1 MTAVLPNRPVSTS
14 KTATGKSKEKSG
26 GQSIPHVV
34 IVGGG
39 FGGLYAAKALGK
51 VAVKVTLIDKRN
63 FHLFQPLLY
72 QVATG
77 GLSAGDISSPLR
89 AVLSKQKNVQVLMG
103 EVTSIEPDDQCVVL
117 KNGET
122 LSYDSLIVATGS
134 SHHYFGKDEWASI
147 APGMKTIEDALE
159 VRRRIFLAFEAAEK
173 ESDPARRSALL
184 TFFIVGGGP
193 TGVELSG
200 ALAELAYETLRED
213 FRSINPSETK
223 IVLLEGMDRVLPP
236 YPGDLSIAAKKSL
249 EKLGV
254 EVRTSTLVTNIEGD
268 TVTLKSNGVEE
279 KVQAFTVLW
288 AAGIKASPLGKAIA
302 DKTGAELDR
311 IGRVIVEPDLSVPGY
326 PNLFIAGDLAHYAHP
341 SKSYASD
348 APLPGTAATAMQQ
361 GSYLATSIERRIT
374 NKAVSPFEYKDNGS
388 LAVIGRNEAVADLG
402 FAKLTGFLA
411 WIVWIFV
418 HIYYLI
424 EFDNKLLVM
433 LQWGWHYFTSQRGA
447 RLITGDDSIPALS
460 ALVIEEMTLGAQVS
474 GSTALAD
481 KA

>member
-1 MTAVLPNRPVSTS
+1 MTAVLQSRP
-14 KTATGKSKEKSG
+14 A
-26 GQSIPHVV
+26 SIPARASQQSPHHVV

-51 VAVKVTLIDKRN
+51 TAVKVTLIDKRN

-103 EVTSIEPDDQCVVL
+103 EVVGIEPKDQTILL
-117 KNGET
+117 KNGESV
-122 LSYDSLIVATGS
+122 SYDSLIVATGS
-134 SHHYFGKDEWASI
+134 SHHYFGKEEWSAI

-159 VRRRIFLAFEAAEK
+159 VRRRIFLAFESAEK
-173 ESDPARRSALL
+173 ETNPARREALL
-184 TFFIVGGGP
+184 TFFIVGAGP
-193 TGVELSG
+193 TGVELAG
-200 ALAELAYETLRED
+200 ALAELAYETLKED
-213 FRSINPSETK
+213 FRSINPRETK

-236 YPGDLSIAAKKSL
+236 YPSDLSAAAKKSL

-254 EVRTSTLVTNIEGD
+254 EVRTQTLVTNIEGD
-268 TVTLKSNGVEE
+268 IVTLKSGDTEE
-279 KVQAFTVLW
+279 QVQAFTVLW
-288 AAGIKASPLGKAIA
+288 AAGIKASPMGKAIA

-326 PNLFIAGDLAHYAHP
+326 PNLFIAGDLAHYAH
-341 SKSYASD
+341 KSED
-348 APLPGTAATAMQQ
+348 PLPGTAATAMQQ
-361 GSYLATSIERRIT
+361 GSYLATAITRRMA
-374 NKAVSPFEYKDNGS
+374 NKPVSAFNYKDNGS
-388 LAVIGRNEAVADLG
+388 LAVIGRNEAVASLG
-402 FAKLTGFLA
+402 FANLSGFPA
-411 WIVWIFV
+411 WAIWVFV

-460 ALVIEEMTLGAQVS
+460 ALVIDEMAAGEK
-474 GSTALAD
+474 
-481 KA
+481 KAASSSEMVEV

>member
-1 MTAVLPNRPVSTS
+1 MTAVLQRPVSS
-14 KTATGKSKEKSG
+14 SAATGKKS
-26 GQSIPHVV
+26 PHHVV

-51 VAVKVTLIDKRN
+51 ANVKVTLIDKRN

-89 AVLSKQKNVQVLMG
+89 SVLSKQKNVQVLMG
-103 EVTSIEPDDQCVVL
+103 EVTGIEPTTQIVTL

-122 LSYDSLIVATGS
+122 VSYDSLIVATGS
-134 SHHYFGKDEWASI
+134 SHHYFGKDEWSDI

-173 ESDPARRSALL
+173 ESDPVRREALL

-193 TGVELSG
+193 TGVELAG

-213 FRSINPSETK
+213 FRSINPGETK
-223 IVLLEGMDRVLPP
+223 VVLLEGMDRVLPP
-236 YPGDLSIAAKKSL
+236 YPGDLSASAKNSL

-254 EVRTSTLVTNIEGD
+254 EVRTNTLVTNIEGD
-268 TVTLKSNGVEE
+268 IVTLKNGDSIE

-288 AAGIKASPLGKAIA
+288 AAGIKASPMGKAIA
-302 DKTGAELDR
+302 DQTGAELDR
-311 IGRVIVEPDLSVPGY
+311 IGRIIVGPDLSVPGCSNIY
-326 PNLFIAGDLAHYAHP
+326 IAGDLAHYAHN
-341 SKSYASD
+341 SES
-348 APLPGTAATAMQQ
+348 PLPGTASTAMQQ
-361 GSYLATSIERRIT
+361 GSYLADSIQRRLEGQS
-374 NKAVSPFEYKDNGS
+374 VSPFEYKNKGS
-388 LAVIGRNEAVADLG
+388 MAVIGRNEAVADLG
-402 FAKLTGFLA
+402 FAKMSGFPA
-411 WIVWIFV
+411 WFLWIFV
-418 HIYYLI
+418 HIYYLV
-424 EFDNKLLVM
+424 EFDNKLLVL

-460 ALVIEEMTLGAQVS
+460 ALVIEEMTMGEKKNPSEMAE
-474 GSTALAD
+474 A
-481 KA
+481 

>member
-1 MTAVLPNRPVSTS
+1 MTAVLQKKPATTAVDSTS
-14 KTATGKSKEKSG
+14 LH
-26 GQSIPHVV
+26 HVV

-51 VAVKVTLIDKRN
+51 ANVKVTLIDKRN

-89 AVLSKQKNVQVLMG
+89 AILSKQKNVQVLMG
-103 EVTSIEPDDQCVVL
+103 EVIGIDPG
-117 KNGET
+117 KNKVQLRSGEA

-134 SHHYFGKDEWASI
+134 SHHYFGKDEWSAI

-159 VRRRIFLAFEAAEK
+159 VRRRIFLAFEAAET
-173 ESDPARRSALL
+173 ETDPARREALL

-200 ALAELAYETLRED
+200 AIAELAYQTLRED
-213 FRSINPSETK
+213 FRSINPGETK
-223 IVLLEGMDRVLPP
+223 VVLLEGMDRVLPP
-236 YPGDLSIAAKKSL
+236 YPGELSVAAKKSL

-254 EVRTSTLVTNIEGD
+254 EVRTQTLVTNIEGD
-268 TVTLKSNGVEE
+268 IVTLKSGDIEE

-288 AAGIKASPLGKAIA
+288 AAGIKASPMGKAIA
-302 DKTGAELDR
+302 EKTGAELDR
-311 IGRVIVEPDLSVPGY
+311 IGRIIVEPDLSVPGC
-326 PNLFIAGDLAHYAHP
+326 PNIFIAGDLAHYAHNNDGP
-341 SKSYASD
+341 V
-348 APLPGTAATAMQQ
+348 PGTASTAMQQ
-361 GSYLATSIERRIT
+361 GEYLAESIQKRVE
-374 NKAVSPFEYKDNGS
+374 NKFVSNFDYKDKGS
-388 LAVIGRNEAVADLG
+388 LAVIGRNEAVASLG
-402 FAKLTGFLA
+402 FANLSGFPA
-411 WIVWIFV
+411 WIIWIFV

-460 ALVIEEMTLGAQVS
+460 ALVVDEM
-474 GSTALAD
+474 ALEKKQAKD
-481 KA
+481 KGEIANAA

>member
-1 MTAVLPNRPVSTS
+1 MTAVLQRPVSS
-14 KTATGKSKEKSG
+14 AATGKKS
-26 GQSIPHVV
+26 SHHVV

-51 VAVKVTLIDKRN
+51 ASVKVTLIDKRN

-89 AVLSKQKNVQVLMG
+89 SVLSKQKNVKVLMG
-103 EVTSIEPDDQCVVL
+103 EVTGIEPTTQIVSL

-122 LSYDSLIVATGS
+122 VSYDSLIVATGS
-134 SHHYFGKDEWASI
+134 SHHYFGKDEWSDI

-173 ESDPARRSALL
+173 EADPARREALL

-193 TGVELSG
+193 TGVELAG

-213 FRSINPSETK
+213 FRSINPGETK
-223 IVLLEGMDRVLPP
+223 VVLLEGMDRVLPP
-236 YPGDLSIAAKKSL
+236 YPGDLSVSAKKSL

-254 EVRTSTLVTNIEGD
+254 EVRTNTLVTNIEGD
-268 TVTLKSNGVEE
+268 IVTLKSGDSTE

-288 AAGIKASPLGKAIA
+288 AAGIKASPMGKAIA
-302 DKTGAELDR
+302 DQTGAELDR
-311 IGRVIVEPDLSVPGY
+311 IGRIIVGPDLSVPGY
-326 PNLFIAGDLAHYAHP
+326 SNIFIAGDLAHYAH
-341 SKSYASD
+341 SSES
-348 APLPGTAATAMQQ
+348 PLPGTASTAMQQ
-361 GSYLATSIERRIT
+361 GSYLADSIQRRLEGKPVT
-374 NKAVSPFEYKDNGS
+374 PFEYKNKGS
-388 LAVIGRNEAVADLG
+388 MAVIGRNEAVADLG
-402 FAKLTGFLA
+402 FAKMSGFPA
-411 WIVWIFV
+411 WFLWIFV
-418 HIYYLI
+418 HIYYLV
-424 EFDNKLLVM
+424 EFDNKLLVL

-460 ALVIEEMTLGAQVS
+460 ALVIEEMTMG
-474 GSTALAD
+474 D
-481 KA
+481 KKNSSEMAEAS

>member
-1 MTAVLPNRPVSTS
+1 MTAVLQNRPVSASAS
-14 KTATGKSKEKSG
+14 K
-26 GQSIPHVV
+26 QPLHRVV

-51 VAVKVTLIDKRN
+51 AAVTVTLIDKRN

-89 AVLSKQKNVQVLMG
+89 AILSKQKNVQVLMG
-103 EVTSIEPDDQCVVL
+103 EVTGIEAAAQQVCL
-117 KNGET
+117 KNGEIV
-122 LSYDSLIVATGS
+122 SYDSLIVATGS
-134 SHHYFGKDEWASI
+134 SHHYFGKDEWSAI

-173 ESDPARRSALL
+173 ETNPARREALL
-184 TFFIVGGGP
+184 TFFVVGAGP

-213 FRSINPSETK
+213 FRSINLGETK

-236 YPGDLSIAAKKSL
+236 YPTDLSAAAKKSL

-254 EVRTSTLVTNIEGD
+254 EVRTKTLVTNIEGD
-268 TVTLKSNGVEE
+268 TVTLKSGDQEE

-302 DKTGAELDR
+302 DQTGAPLDR
-311 IGRVIVEPDLSVPGY
+311 IGRVIVEPDLSVPGH
-326 PNLFIAGDLAHYAHP
+326 PNLFIAGDLAHYAH
-341 SKSYASD
+341 D
-348 APLPGTAATAMQQ
+348 HDGPLPGTASTAMQQ
-361 GSYLATSIERRIT
+361 GNYLATSIQRRLK
-374 NKAVSPFEYKDNGS
+374 NKAVSAFDYKDNGS
-388 LAVIGRNEAVADLG
+388 LAVIGRNEAVAALG
-402 FAKLTGFLA
+402 FANLSGFPA
-411 WIVWIFV
+411 WIIWIFV

-460 ALVIEEMTLGAQVS
+460 ALVLEEMS
-474 GSTALAD
+474 SD
-481 KA
+481 KVVESSSSEMVEA

>member
-1 MTAVLPNRPVSTS
+1 MTAVLQNRPVSAS
-14 KTATGKSKEKSG
+14 ATASEQTLH
-26 GQSIPHVV
+26 HVV

-51 VAVKVTLIDKRN
+51 AAVKVTLIDKRN

-89 AVLSKQKNVQVLMG
+89 AILSKQKNVQVLMG
-103 EVTSIEPDDQCVVL
+103 EVTGIEAAAQQVRL
-117 KNGET
+117 KNGEIV
-122 LSYDSLIVATGS
+122 SYDSLIVATGS
-134 SHHYFGKDEWASI
+134 SHHYFGKDEWSAI

-173 ESDPARRSALL
+173 ETNPTRREALL
-184 TFFIVGGGP
+184 TFFVVGAGP

-213 FRSINPSETK
+213 FRSINLGETK

-236 YPGDLSIAAKKSL
+236 YPTDLSAAAKKSL

-254 EVRTSTLVTNIEGD
+254 EVRTKTLVTNIEGD
-268 TVTLKSNGVEE
+268 TVTLKSGDQEE

-302 DKTGAELDR
+302 EQTGAALDR
-311 IGRVIVEPDLSVPGY
+311 IGRVIVEPDLSVPGH
-326 PNLFIAGDLAHYAHP
+326 PNLFIAGDLAHYAH
-341 SKSYASD
+341 D
-348 APLPGTAATAMQQ
+348 HDGPLPGTASTAMQQ
-361 GSYLATSIERRIT
+361 GNYLATSIQRRLT
-374 NKAVSPFEYKDNGS
+374 NKTVSAFNYKDNGS
-388 LAVIGRNEAVADLG
+388 LAVIGRNEAVAALG
-402 FAKLTGFLA
+402 FANLSGFPA
-411 WIVWIFV
+411 WIIWIFV

-460 ALVIEEMTLGAQVS
+460 ALVLEEMS
-474 GSTALAD
+474 SD
-481 KA
+481 KVVESSSSEMVEA

>member
-1 MTAVLPNRPVSTS
+1 MT
-14 KTATGKSKEKSG
+14 TATAGK
-26 GQSIPHVV
+26 QSPHHVV

-51 VAVKVTLIDKRN
+51 ANVQVTLIDKRN

-89 AVLSKQKNVQVLMG
+89 AILSKQKNVQVLMG
-103 EVTSIEPDDQCVVL
+103 EVTGLDPKAQMVVL

-122 LSYDSLIVATGS
+122 VAYDSLIVATGS
-134 SHHYFGKDEWASI
+134 SHHYFGKDEWSDI

-173 ESDPARRSALL
+173 ETDPALREALL
-184 TFFIVGGGP
+184 TFFVVGGGP

-200 ALAELAYETLRED
+200 AIAELAYETLRED
-213 FRSINPSETK
+213 FRSINPGETK
-223 IVLLEGMDRVLPP
+223 VVLLEGMDRVLPP
-236 YPGDLSIAAKKSL
+236 YPGDLSVAAKKSL

-254 EVRTSTLVTNIEGD
+254 EVRTNTLVTNIDGD
-268 TVTLKSNGVEE
+268 TVTLKNGDNVEE
-279 KVQAFTVLW
+279 VQAFTVLW
-288 AAGIKASPLGKAIA
+288 AAGIKASPMGKAIA
-302 DKTGAELDR
+302 AQTGAELDR

-326 PNLFIAGDLAHYAHP
+326 PNLFIAGDLAHYAHN
-341 SKSYASD
+341 SD
-348 APLPGTAATAMQQ
+348 GPIPGTAATAMQQ
-361 GSYLATSIERRIT
+361 GNYLADSIKRRVA
-374 NKAVSPFEYKDNGS
+374 KKDVSAFEYKDNGS
-388 LAVIGRNEAVADLG
+388 LAVIGRNEAVANLG
-402 FAKLTGFLA
+402 FANLSGFPA
-411 WIVWIFV
+411 WIIWIFV

-460 ALVIEEMTLGAQVS
+460 ALVVDEMTIGDRGRPEASEMVE
-474 GSTALAD
+474 A
-481 KA
+481 

>member
-1 MTAVLPNRPVSTS
+1 MTAVLQNPPVSTATTTE
-14 KTATGKSKEKSG
+14 KTSAK
-26 GQSIPHVV
+26 QAPHHVV

-51 VAVKVTLIDKRN
+51 ANVKVTLIDKRN

-89 AVLSKQKNVQVLMG
+89 SVLSKQKNVRVLMG
-103 EVTSIEPDDQCVVL
+103 EVVGIEPTAKNIRL
-117 KNGET
+117 KNGEMV
-122 LSYDSLIVATGS
+122 SYDNLIMATGS
-134 SHHYFGKDEWASI
+134 SHHYFGKDEWSDI

-159 VRRRIFLAFEAAEK
+159 VRRRIFLAFEAAEQ
-173 ESDPARRSALL
+173 ETDPARREALL

-213 FRSINPSETK
+213 FRSINPGETK
-223 IVLLEGMDRVLPP
+223 VVLLEGMDRVLPP
-236 YPGDLSIAAKKSL
+236 YPGDLSVAAKKSL

-254 EVRTSTLVTNIEGD
+254 EVRTNTLVTNIEGD
-268 TVTLKSNGVEE
+268 TVTLKNGDSEE

-288 AAGIKASPLGKAIA
+288 AAGIKASPMGKAIA
-302 DKTGAELDR
+302 DQTGAELDR
-311 IGRVIVEPDLSVPGY
+311 IGRIIVEPDLSVPGC
-326 PNLFIAGDLAHYAHP
+326 PDIFIAGDLAHYAHN
-341 SKSYASD
+341 SEN
-348 APLPGTAATAMQQ
+348 PLPGTAATAMQQ
-361 GSYLATSIERRIT
+361 GEYLAGAIQKRLA
-374 NKAVSPFEYKDNGS
+374 NKAVKPFEYKDNGS
-388 LAVIGRNEAVADLG
+388 MAVIGRNEAVADLG
-402 FAKLTGFLA
+402 FTKLSGFPA
-411 WIVWIFV
+411 WIIWIFV

-460 ALVIEEMTLGAQVS
+460 KLVIDEMAQEKS
-474 GSTALAD
+474 R
-481 KA
+481 KANSAEMVEA

>member
-1 MTAVLPNRPVSTS
+1 MTAVLQNPSVSTS
-14 KTATGKSKEKSG
+14 ETAERSGEKKA
-26 GQSIPHVV
+26 PHHVV

-51 VAVKVTLIDKRN
+51 ANVKVTLIDKRN

-89 AVLSKQKNVQVLMG
+89 SVLSKQKNVRVLMG
-103 EVTSIEPDDQCVVL
+103 EVVGIEPNEKKICL
-117 KNGET
+117 KNEGT
-122 LSYDSLIVATGS
+122 IAYDSLIMATGS
-134 SHHYFGKDEWASI
+134 SHHYFGKDEWSNI

-159 VRRRIFLAFEAAEK
+159 VRRRIFLAFEAAEQ
-173 ESDPARRSALL
+173 EADPARREALL

-213 FRSINPSETK
+213 FRSINPSEAK

-236 YPGDLSIAAKKSL
+236 YPGDLSVAAKKSL

-254 EVRTSTLVTNIEGD
+254 EVRTNTLVTNIEGD
-268 TVTLKSNGVEE
+268 TVTLKNGDTEE

-288 AAGIKASPLGKAIA
+288 AAGIKASPMGKAIA
-302 DKTGAELDR
+302 DQTGAALDR
-311 IGRVIVEPDLSVPGY
+311 IGRIIVEPDLSVPGC
-326 PNLFIAGDLAHYAHP
+326 PDIFIAGDLAHYAHQ
-341 SKSYASD
+341 SD
-348 APLPGTAATAMQQ
+348 KPLPGTAATAMQQ
-361 GSYLATSIERRIT
+361 GEYLAKAIQRRLA

-388 LAVIGRNEAVADLG
+388 MAVIGRNEAVADLG
-402 FAKLTGFLA
+402 FTKLSGFPA
-411 WIVWIFV
+411 WIIWIFV

-433 LQWGWHYFTSQRGA
+433 MQWGWHYFTNQRGA

-460 ALVIEEMTLGAQVS
+460 ELVIEEMNSEKNKNSNPEMVEA
-474 GSTALAD
+474 
-481 KA
+481 

>member
-1 MTAVLPNRPVSTS
+1 MTAVLQSRPTSTS
-14 KTATGKSKEKSG
+14 ATAS
-26 GQSIPHVV
+26 QLAPHHVV

-51 VAVKVTLIDKRN
+51 AAVRVTLIDKRN

-103 EVTSIEPDDQCVVL
+103 EVVGIEPDVQTVLL
-117 KNGET
+117 KNGESV
-122 LSYDSLIVATGS
+122 SYDSLVVATGS
-134 SHHYFGKDEWASI
+134 SHHYFGKDEWSAI

-173 ESDPARRSALL
+173 ETDPARREALL
-184 TFFIVGGGP
+184 TFFIVGAGP
-193 TGVELSG
+193 TGVELAG
-200 ALAELAYETLRED
+200 ALAELAYETLQED

-236 YPGDLSIAAKKSL
+236 YPGDLSIAARKSL

-254 EVRTSTLVTNIEGD
+254 EVRTQTLVTNIEGD
-268 TVTLKSNGVEE
+268 MVTLKSGDTEE
-279 KVQAFTVLW
+279 RVQAFTVLW
-288 AAGIKASPLGKAIA
+288 AAGIKASPIGKVIA

-326 PNLFIAGDLAHYAHP
+326 PNLFIAGDLAHYAHN
-341 SKSYASD
+341 SEK
-348 APLPGTAATAMQQ
+348 PLPGTAATAMQQ
-361 GSYLATSIERRIT
+361 GSYLATAIMRRMA
-374 NKAVSPFEYKDNGS
+374 NKPVADFDYKDNGS

-402 FAKLTGFLA
+402 FANLSGFPA
-411 WIVWIFV
+411 WAIWIFV

-460 ALVIEEMTLGAQVS
+460 ALVIDEMTMGEKKA
-474 GSTALAD
+474 AD
-481 KA
+481 AEMVEA

>member
-1 MTAVLPNRPVSTS
+1 MTAVLQNPSISNSATTEKTS
-14 KTATGKSKEKSG
+14 HKKTSQKRALH
-26 GQSIPHVV
+26 HVV

-51 VAVKVTLIDKRN
+51 ANVKVTLIDKRN

-89 AVLSKQKNVQVLMG
+89 SVLSKQKNVRVLMG
-103 EVTSIEPDDQCVVL
+103 EVTGIAPEEKSIRL

-122 LSYDSLIVATGS
+122 VGYDSLIMATGS
-134 SHHYFGKDEWASI
+134 SHHYFGKDEWSDI

-159 VRRRIFLAFEAAEK
+159 VRRRIFLAFEAAEQ
-173 ESDPARRSALL
+173 ETDPARREALL

-193 TGVELSG
+193 TGVELAG
-200 ALAELAYETLRED
+200 ALAELAYETLSED
-213 FRSINPSETK
+213 FRSINPGETK
-223 IVLLEGMDRVLPP
+223 VVLLEGMDRVLPP
-236 YPGDLSIAAKKSL
+236 YPGDLSVAAKKSL

-254 EVRTSTLVTNIEGD
+254 EVRTNTLVTNIEGD
-268 TVTLKSNGVEE
+268 TVTLKNGDLEE

-288 AAGIKASPLGKAIA
+288 AAGIKASPMGKAIA
-302 DKTGAELDR
+302 EQTGAELDR
-311 IGRVIVEPDLSVPGY
+311 IGRVIVEPDLSVPGC
-326 PNLFIAGDLAHYAHP
+326 PDVFIAGDLAHYAHQGE
-341 SKSYASD
+341 K
-348 APLPGTAATAMQQ
+348 PLPGTAATAMQQ
-361 GSYLATSIERRIT
+361 GEYLANTIQRRLA
-374 NKAVSPFEYKDNGS
+374 NKAVKPFEYKDNGS

-402 FAKLTGFLA
+402 FAKLSGFPA
-411 WIVWIFV
+411 WIIWIFV

-447 RLITGDDSIPALS
+447 RLITGDASIPALS
-460 ALVIEEMTLGAQVS
+460 ELVIDEMSQERS
-474 GSTALAD
+474 K
-481 KA
+481 KAKNVEMVEA

>member
-1 MTAVLPNRPVSTS
+1 MTAVLQRPVSPSAT
-14 KTATGKSKEKSG
+14 TGKKS
-26 GQSIPHVV
+26 QHHVV

-51 VAVKVTLIDKRN
+51 ANVNVTLIDKRN

-89 AVLSKQKNVQVLMG
+89 SVLSKQKNVKVLMG
-103 EVTSIEPDDQCVVL
+103 EVIGIEPETQIVSL
-117 KNGET
+117 RNGET
-122 LSYDSLIVATGS
+122 VSYDSLIVATGS
-134 SHHYFGKDEWASI
+134 SHHYFGKDEWSDI

-173 ESDPARRSALL
+173 ETDSARREALL

-193 TGVELSG
+193 TGVELAG

-213 FRSINPSETK
+213 FRSINPGETK

-236 YPGDLSIAAKKSL
+236 YPGDLSVSAKKSL

-254 EVRTSTLVTNIEGD
+254 EVRTNTLVTNIEGD
-268 TVTLKSNGVEE
+268 IVTLKSGDSVE
-279 KVQAFTVLW
+279 KRQAFTVLW

-302 DKTGAELDR
+302 AQTGAELDR
-311 IGRVIVEPDLSVPGY
+311 IGRIIVEPDLSVPGY
-326 PNLFIAGDLAHYAHP
+326 PNLFIAGDLAHYAHN
-341 SKSYASD
+341 SEN
-348 APLPGTAATAMQQ
+348 PLPGTAATAMQQ
-361 GSYLATSIERRIT
+361 GSYLADSIQRRLG
-374 NKAVSPFEYKDNGS
+374 KKSVSPFKYKNKGN

-402 FAKLTGFLA
+402 FAKISGFPA
-411 WIVWIFV
+411 WFLWIFV
-418 HIYYLI
+418 HIYYLV
-424 EFDNKLLVM
+424 EFDNKLLVL

-460 ALVIEEMTLGAQVS
+460 ALVIDEMTMGEKNSSEMA
-474 GSTALAD
+474 
-481 KA
+481 KAS

>member
-1 MTAVLPNRPVSTS
+1 MTAVLQSRPVSTPAIVS
-14 KTATGKSKEKSG
+14 Q
-26 GQSIPHVV
+26 QSSHHVV

-51 VAVKVTLIDKRN
+51 AAVKVTLIDKRN

-103 EVTSIEPDDQCVVL
+103 EVIGIEPDDQTVLL
-117 KNGET
+117 KNGEAI
-122 LSYDSLIVATGS
+122 SYDSLIVATGS
-134 SHHYFGKDEWASI
+134 SHHYFGKDEWSKI

-173 ESDPARRSALL
+173 EADPARREALL

-193 TGVELSG
+193 TGVELAG

-213 FRSINPSETK
+213 FRSINLGETK

-236 YPGDLSIAAKKSL
+236 YPGELSVAAKKSL

-254 EVRTSTLVTNIEGD
+254 EVRTQTLVTNIEGD
-268 TVTLKSNGVEE
+268 IVTLKNGDTEE
-279 KVQAFTVLW
+279 QVQAFTVLW
-288 AAGIKASPLGKAIA
+288 AAGIKASPMGKAIA

-326 PNLFIAGDLAHYAHP
+326 PNLFIAGDLAHYAHN
-341 SKSYASD
+341 SEN
-348 APLPGTAATAMQQ
+348 PLPGTAATAMQQ
-361 GSYLATSIERRIT
+361 GSYLATAIQRRVA
-374 NKAVSPFEYKDNGS
+374 NKSVSAFNYKDNGS
-388 LAVIGRNEAVADLG
+388 LAVIGRNEAVASLG
-402 FAKLTGFLA
+402 FANLSGFPA
-411 WIVWIFV
+411 WAIWIFI

-460 ALVIEEMTLGAQVS
+460 ALVIDEMTMGE
-474 GSTALAD
+474 
-481 KA
+481 KAAESAEMVEA

>member
-1 MTAVLPNRPVSTS
+1 MTVALQEKPTSLSTAPRAKTGSEKVS
-14 KTATGKSKEKSG
+14 KKH
-26 GQSIPHVV
+26 HVV

-39 FGGLYAAKALGK
+39 FGGLYAAKALGDSK
-51 VAVKVTLIDKRN
+51 RVRVTLIDKRN

-103 EVTSIEPDDQCVVL
+103 EVTGIEPKAQQVVL
-117 KNGET
+117 KSGET
-122 LSYDSLIVATGS
+122 VEYDSLIMATGS
-134 SHHYFGKDEWASI
+134 SHHYFGKDEWSDI

-159 VRRRIFLAFEAAEK
+159 VRRRIFLAFEAAET
-173 ESDPARRSALL
+173 ETDPARREALL

-193 TGVELSG
+193 TGVELAG
-200 ALAELAYETLRED
+200 ALAELAHETLRED
-213 FRSINPSETK
+213 FRSINPSETRV
-223 IVLLEGMDRVLPP
+223 VLIEGLDRVLPP
-236 YPGDLSIAAKKSL
+236 YPGDLSVAAKKSL

-254 EVRTSTLVTNIEGD
+254 EVRTNTLVTNIEGD
-268 TVTLKSNGVEE
+268 TVTLKCDGEEE
-279 KVQAFTVLW
+279 KAQAFTVLW

-302 DKTGAELDR
+302 DQTGAELDR
-311 IGRVIVEPDLSVPGY
+311 IGRVVVEPDLSVPGCS
-326 PNLFIAGDLAHYAHP
+326 NIFIAGDLAHYAH
-341 SKSYASD
+341 D
-348 APLPGTAATAMQQ
+348 HDGPLPGTAATAMQQ
-361 GSYLATSIERRIT
+361 GEYLADSIKRRIA
-374 NKAVSPFEYKDNGS
+374 NKKVKAFNYRDNGS

-402 FAKLTGFLA
+402 FARFSGFPA
-411 WIVWIFV
+411 WFVWIFI

-460 ALVIEEMTLGAQVS
+460 ELVLNEMN
-474 GSTALAD
+474 AD
-481 KA
+481 KNTATENSEMVEA

>member
-1 MTAVLPNRPVSTS
+1 MASIAPGKQS
-14 KTATGKSKEKSG
+14 KH
-26 GQSIPHVV
+26 HVV

-51 VAVKVTLIDKRN
+51 VDIRVTLIDKRN

-89 AVLSKQKNVQVLMG
+89 SVLSQQKNVQVLMG
-103 EVTSIEPDDQCVVL
+103 EVTGIEPQAQKVVL
-117 KNGET
+117 KSGET
-122 LSYDSLIVATGS
+122 VGYDSLIVATGS
-134 SHHYFGKDEWASI
+134 SHHYFGKDEWSSV

-159 VRRRIFLAFEAAEK
+159 VRRRILLAFEAAEK
-173 ESDPARRSALL
+173 EPDPVRRGALL
-184 TFFIVGGGP
+184 TFFVVGAGP

-200 ALAELAYETLRED
+200 ALAELAYETLTED
-213 FRSINPSETK
+213 FRSINPGETK

-236 YPGDLSIAAKKSL
+236 YPSDLSAAARKSL

-254 EVRTSTLVTNIEGD
+254 EVRTSTLVTDIDGD
-268 TVTLKSNGVEE
+268 TVTLKSGDTEE

-288 AAGIKASPLGKAIA
+288 AAGIKASPMGKAIA
-302 DKTGAELDR
+302 AQTGAQLDR
-311 IGRVIVEPDLSVPGY
+311 IGRIIVEPDLSVPGC
-326 PNLFIAGDLAHYAHP
+326 PNIFIAGDLAHYAHN
-341 SKSYASD
+341 SD
-348 APLPGTAATAMQQ
+348 GPLPGTAATAMQQ
-361 GSYLATSIERRIT
+361 GSYLADSIKRRLV
-374 NKAVSPFEYKDNGS
+374 NQEVSAFHYKDNGS

-402 FAKLTGFLA
+402 FAKFSGFPA
-411 WIVWIFV
+411 WIVWIFI

-460 ALVIEEMTLGAQVS
+460 ALVVEEMTMGEKP
-474 GSTALAD
+474 
-481 KA
+481 KAASEMVEA